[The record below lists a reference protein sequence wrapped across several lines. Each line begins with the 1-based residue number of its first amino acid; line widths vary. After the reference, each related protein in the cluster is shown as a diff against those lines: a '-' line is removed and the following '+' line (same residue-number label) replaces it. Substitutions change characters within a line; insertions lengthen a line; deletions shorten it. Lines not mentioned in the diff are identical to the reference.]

1 MWSNKGK
8 RIMASVIALV
18 MILAMVFS
26 MALDVLL

>member
-8 RIMASVIALV
+8 RIMASVIAVV
-18 MILAMVFS
+18 MILAMELS

>member
-8 RIMASVIALV
+8 RIMASVIAIV

>member
-8 RIMASVIALV
+8 RIMASVIAIV
-18 MILAMVFS
+18 MILAMIFS